1 MKTGFWLSNPIADW
15 KQLVI
20 GHSRWKNLISCPVCD
35 PADNQVLTHS
45 GTTPV
50 TGCTWAINGL
60 LATTGT
66 FSHTVKV
73 ERKKTL
79 EPIAGHNEH
88 CGRIWW
94 MYDCRAQGAK
104 GKLIIFNG
112 ILSEGKTAGDK
123 PQYYLSWLQ
132 TRELILKNALAM
144 FWGFF
149 FIFGSATGRKI
160 KVCLK
165 IHFLWVLKKKPG
177 FY

>member
-1 MKTGFWLSNPIADW
+1 MKTGFWLSDPIADW

-35 PADNQVLTHS
+35 PADKQVLTHS

-79 EPIAGHNEH
+79 KPIAGHNEH
-88 CGRIWW
+88 CGRICW
-94 MYDCRAQGAK
+94 MYDCRAQGGK

-112 ILSEGKTAGDK
+112 ILSEGKTAGDE

-132 TRELILKNALAM
+132 TRDQTHSKHALAM
-144 FWGFF
+144 FFLC
-149 FIFGSATGRKI
+149 SVLQLEEK

-165 IHFLWVLKKKPG
+165 IHFLWVLK
-177 FY
+177 